1 MLTVRYNDGARER
14 PLFEPGRI
22 ALFRHDANVPRK
34 RWPSLFRAIAPILAR
49 NPEVDLVYHT
59 RTIYQGGDLE
69 IEKSA
74 YPRDIAGRM
83 LTTGL
88 HDAGAP
94 VDRKLLCAMLNAADI
109 YVSPA
114 AEGFGLCIAEAL
126 ACGVPAVGMD
136 YSSVPEVIGK
146 AGVVVPPAGLVDNIY
161 SHFWAGVREDL
172 FGQAVERLV
181 RSRRLRREMGN
192 LGPIHVGALFRWDR
206 AAEQFVDIIG
216 AKIGKRLA
224 A

>member
-1 MLTVRYNDGARER
+1 
-14 PLFEPGRI
+14 
-22 ALFRHDANVPRK
+22 
-34 RWPSLFRAIAPILAR
+34 
-49 NPEVDLVYHT
+49 
-59 RTIYQGGDLE
+59 
-69 IEKSA
+69 
-74 YPRDIAGRM
+74 
-83 LTTGL
+83 
-88 HDAGAP
+88 
-94 VDRKLLCAMLNAADI
+94 
-109 YVSPA
+109 
-114 AEGFGLCIAEAL
+114 
-126 ACGVPAVGMD
+126 MD

-146 AGVVVPPAGLVDNIY
+146 AGIVVPPAGLIDNIY

-216 AKIGKRLA
+216 AKLGKAMA